1 MTAARIV
8 CVGAGRMGRGIAH
21 VFAYAGH
28 RVTVIDAK
36 PREGNEAA
44 RLLAAA
50 EAEVRG
56 DLEFLRTLGVLAEA
70 QVTAILA
77 RISWVGREAAEAA
90 LAGADFVFEAVRE
103 VIVAKRDG
111 FALIAG
117 AAPEAA
123 IVASTTSTLPVARLA
138 ELIAGPGRFVNA
150 HWLNPAFLI
159 PLVEVSP
166 GPETADE
173 TVNALTA
180 LLKAVGKVPV
190 VCAARPGYI
199 VPRLQAVAMN
209 EAARMVEEGVASA
222 EDIDTAIRVGFGIRY
237 AVLGLLE
244 FVDFGGGD
252 ILYYASRHLKEAL
265 GSERYEMPEI
275 VRRNM
280 EEGKLGLATG
290 QGFYDFR
297 GLDAQA
303 YRRNKLANFVRL
315 LEHLKLMPA
324 PGGETSD

>member
-1 MTAARIV
+1 M
-8 CVGAGRMGRGIAH
+8 
-21 VFAYAGH
+21 
-28 RVTVIDAK
+28 
-36 PREGNEAA
+36 
-44 RLLAAA
+44 
-50 EAEVRG
+50 
-56 DLEFLRTLGVLAEA
+56 
-70 QVTAILA
+70 
-77 RISWVGREAAEAA
+77 
-90 LAGADFVFEAVRE
+90 
-103 VIVAKRDG
+103 
-111 FALIAG
+111 
-117 AAPEAA
+117 
-123 IVASTTSTLPVARLA
+123 ARLA

-173 TVNALTA
+173 TVSALTA

-290 QGFYDFR
+290 EGFYDFR

-303 YRRNKLANFVRL
+303 YRRDKLANFVRL